1 MSRVSGAEGR
11 DAEVWAEQADA
22 SKAEVRINSIGTS
35 TKSICLATANTN
47 LTLIGIGSSG
57 KHLRI

>member
-1 MSRVSGAEGR
+1 MSRASGPEGR
-11 DAEVWAEQADA
+11 DAEVWAE
-22 SKAEVRINSIGTS
+22 KAEASTAEVSVNDIGTS

-47 LTLIGIGSSG
+47 QTLIGIGRDV